1 MCVETVGAVVVKP
14 APAPTPRSKLRGV
27 VDRLAME
34 MSWVDSVP
42 CWFSPLNVADDGID
56 GVMMDAPM
64 MPNASV
70 FLPIRFQTDRV
81 MRGDIG
87 LLRDRCQA
95 AADAAFPLMVSG
107 RMWINEG
114 GGQLLLLVNHFC
126 FREGVAA

>member
-1 MCVETVGAVVVKP
+1 MCVETFEEVVVRS
-14 APAPTPRSKLRGV
+14 APAPRSKLRGV

-56 GVMMDAPM
+56 GLMMDAPM
-64 MPNASV
+64 MLGASV

-87 LLRDRCQA
+87 LLRDRCQT
-95 AADAAFPLMVSG
+95 ADADTAFPLMVSG
-107 RMWINEG
+107 RMWINED

-126 FREGVAA
+126 FRDGVAA